1 MKIIKVNDMMCKMCV
16 MHLEEALKKAR
27 IQGSVSLDNKIV
39 KVDDQDVKKAMDV
52 ISKAGYTPTI

>member
-1 MKIIKVNDMMCKMCV
+1 MYLDKVLNLV
-16 MHLEEALKKAR
+16 GLGSNLEEALKKAG